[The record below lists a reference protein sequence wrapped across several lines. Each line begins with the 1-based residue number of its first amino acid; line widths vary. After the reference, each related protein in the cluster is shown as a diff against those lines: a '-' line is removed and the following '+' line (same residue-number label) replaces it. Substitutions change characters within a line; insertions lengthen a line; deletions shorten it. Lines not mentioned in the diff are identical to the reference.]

1 MRAVLALAVAFA
13 LQPMRAPAPAS
24 PEVSAKPP
32 APSVDW
38 RVPARYA
45 GKTVNGPPRGFD
57 RRSIALTFDDGPDP
71 RTTPQVL
78 DELKKRNMK
87 ATFFVLG
94 WRVEKYPALVKRML
108 DEGHVV
114 ANHTYMHPARP
125 PHDRALQEI
134 DRTSQLI
141 KKACGKYPTIFR
153 PPYGIRESWTAQ
165 VAKGRGMPSVLWNVS
180 SADTATKDTAKI
192 YKNCTAGIR
201 PGAIILLHDIQ
212 PHSVSALPRVLDE
225 LDRQKW
231 NCVGLVRL
239 LREYDEF
246 ASRN

>member
-1 MRAVLALAVAFA
+1 MRTVLALAVVFA
-13 LQPMRAPAPAS
+13 LQPMQSPAPAAPPLPPRT
-24 PEVSAKPP
+24 PEKA
-32 APSVDW
+32 VDW
-38 RVPARYA
+38 TFPARYT
-45 GKTVNGPPRGFD
+45 GKTVSGPPRGFD

-71 RTTPQVL
+71 RTTPKVL

-114 ANHTYMHPARP
+114 ANHTYRHPARP
-125 PHDRALQEI
+125 PHEQALQEV
-134 DRTSQLI
+134 DRTSALI
-141 KKACGKYPTIFR
+141 KSACGKYPTLFR
-153 PPYGIRESWTAQ
+153 PPYGIRDSWSAH

-180 SADTATKDTAKI
+180 SADTATKDTAKVF
-192 YKNCTAGIR
+192 KNCTAGIR

-212 PHSVSALPRVLDE
+212 PHTVSALPRMLDE

-231 NCVGLVRL
+231 NCVTMVRL
-239 LREYDEF
+239 LREYDAFE
-246 ASRN
+246 SRN